1 MYDLTELFV
10 YKFVFI
16 AELLVAMHLF
26 FFRRKKRSLYPLRI
40 AIGAVICLGL
50 GGAYPIA
57 FYSAWYS
64 SVMFFVLFTLCAL
77 SFAFIYYATAKQIFF
92 LSVAAYTAQH
102 SAHEI
107 YALLAN
113 SFKLVVSPTMGMYGD
128 SPINLIFDDRV
139 VWVNLLVY
147 IEIYFACYWILYN
160 IFGKKVNKEEMQIK
174 NFHVVVMAALI
185 LIVDIIL
192 NAVAVYISAG
202 YSREY
207 TYLTSFYNLI
217 CCSLIFYIQISL
229 CVERNLRN
237 ELEIVSVLFHESEK
251 RFKRSEENVMLLN
264 LKCHDLKHQIR
275 EYAGKVSIDKEYV
288 KDLVDIVDIYDSS
301 VKTGNA
307 ALDLILT
314 EKSLFCHR
322 NKIILTCLAD
332 CSRLKFISDADLYS
346 LFGNIVDNA
355 IEAVMKITDK
365 GKRSINVIV
374 KNVGTFV
381 SIEVDNY
388 FSSGLIFDADGLPK
402 TDKLEEGYHGFG
414 LKSIKMITEK
424 YGGDLNI
431 SANDNIFSL
440 SILFPLSNEDVK
452 VR

>member
-1 MYDLTELFV
+1 MYNLTELFV

-16 AELLVAMHLF
+16 AELLVAMHLY

-57 FYSAWYS
+57 SYSAWYS

-77 SFAFIYYATAKQIFF
+77 SFAFIYDANAKQIFF
-92 LSVAAYTAQH
+92 LSVAAYTTQH
-102 SAHEI
+102 FAHEL

-113 SFKLVVSPTMGMYGD
+113 AFKLVTSSTMGMYGD
-128 SPINLIFDDRV
+128 APISVALDNSAA
-139 VWVNLLVY
+139 WVNILVY
-147 IEIYFACYWILYN
+147 VEIYFACYWLLYKL
-160 IFGKKVNKEEMQIK
+160 FGKKVNKEEMQIK
-174 NFHVVVMAALI
+174 NFHVVVIAALI
-185 LIVDIIL
+185 LVVDIIL
-192 NAVAVYISAG
+192 NAVSVYVPEG
-202 YSREY
+202 YSSEY
-207 TYLTSFYNLI
+207 TYLTSVYNLI
-217 CCSLIFYIQISL
+217 CCSLILYIQVSL
-229 CVERNLRN
+229 CVEQDLRK
-237 ELEIVSVLFHESEK
+237 ELETVSVLFHESEK
-251 RFKRSEENVMLLN
+251 RFKQSEENVNLLN

-275 EYAGKVSIDKEYV
+275 EYADKISIEKEYV

-355 IEAVMKITDK
+355 TEAVMKIADE

-374 KNVGTFV
+374 RNVDAFV

-388 FSSGLIFDADGLPK
+388 FSGELIFGLDGLPK

-440 SILFPLSNEDVK
+440 SILFPLSNLA
-452 VR
+452 